1 MSALA
6 RYFLALDIR
15 VAGYDRVATTLTTSL
30 ANEGVEVDY
39 RDDFYRIPEWFLDTP
54 PDRALVIYTPAI
66 PKSNSIFSFLA
77 ARGLTMV
84 KRAAVLASITER
96 HKTIAVAGTHGKTT
110 SSAMAA
116 HILHSS
122 SVGCNAFL
130 GGIATNYG
138 TNLLYSPD
146 NELVVVEADEY
157 DRSLLSLKPKTAVI
171 TSVEADHLDVYENE
185 DNLKEGFQVF
195 ANLIPGYGMLFLKYG
210 LDIKAG
216 CAITT
221 YHVDNP
227 LADIHARNVRIED
240 GQYVYTVVKEG
251 VELGE
256 IRTGYPGRHNVENA
270 LAAIG
275 ISLHH
280 GVTWPEIKSAMAGF
294 LGVKRRFEYK
304 INRPGRIYID
314 DYAHHPTELKACISA
329 VRDLYPDKRL
339 TGVFQPHLYSRTRD
353 FADGFADS
361 LSRLDELLLMEI
373 YPAREEPIEGV
384 TSEWLLNKVRMV
396 NKKLSSRE
404 ELVDQVLKLSPELLL
419 TMGAGDIDKM
429 VEPLKTAIDEKDEK
443 GL

>member
-15 VAGYDRVATTLTTSL
+15 VAGYDRVETTLSTSL
-30 ANEGVEVDY
+30 ANEGVDIDY

-54 PDRALVIYTPAI
+54 PERALVIYTPAI
-66 PKSNSIFSFLA
+66 PKSNAIFSFLA
-77 ARGLTMV
+77 ARGLTVV
-84 KRAAVLASITER
+84 KRAEVLAAITER

-130 GGIATNYG
+130 GGIAANYG
-138 TNLLYSPD
+138 TNLIYSPD
-146 NELVVVEADEY
+146 NELFVVEADEY

-171 TSVEADHLDVYENE
+171 TSVEADHLDVYGNE

-210 LDIKAG
+210 LDIDAG
-216 CAITT
+216 CPITT
-221 YHVDNP
+221 YHVDHP
-227 LADIHARNVRIED
+227 EADIHTRNLRIED
-240 GQYVYTVVKEG
+240 GKYMYTVVKEG
-251 VELGE
+251 VDLGE
-256 IRTGYPGRHNVENA
+256 IRTTYPGRHNVENA

-275 ISLHH
+275 IAIHH
-280 GVTWPEIKSAMAGF
+280 GVTWPEIQSAMASF

-304 INRPGRIYID
+304 INRPDRIYID
-314 DYAHHPTELKACISA
+314 DYAHHPTEIKACVSA
-329 VRDLYPDKRL
+329 VRELYPNKHI

-353 FADGFADS
+353 FAEGFAES

-384 TSEWLLNKVRMV
+384 TSEWLLNKVRLV
-396 NKKLSSRE
+396 NKKLCSRE
-404 ELVDQVLKLSPELLL
+404 DVVNEVLRLSPELLL
-419 TMGAGDIDKM
+419 TMGAGDIDKL
-429 VEPLKTAIDEKDEK
+429 VEPLKNAINEKDEERH
-443 GL
+443 